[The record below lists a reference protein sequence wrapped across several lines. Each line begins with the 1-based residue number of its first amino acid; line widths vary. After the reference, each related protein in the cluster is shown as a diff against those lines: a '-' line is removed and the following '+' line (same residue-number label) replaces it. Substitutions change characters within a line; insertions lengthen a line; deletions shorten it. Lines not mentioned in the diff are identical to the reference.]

1 MIDEPNHAIANDGPR
16 LLLAPIGVIH
26 SPFQQQLGTPIQP
39 YSAEGAQGTVE
50 IFPSYAQGLVDLGG
64 FERIWL
70 IYWFDR
76 ACAAKLSVLPY
87 RDTREHGLFAT
98 RVPSRI
104 NPIGMSAVHLLGVHG
119 TTLQVGEIDILDGT
133 PLLDIKPYVPD
144 YDAYP
149 GVRAGWV
156 DAPSVGKEPLRADA
170 RFSKD

>member
-1 MIDEPNHAIANDGPR
+1 MTDDSPR
-16 LLLAPIGVIH
+16 LTITPIGVIH
-26 SPFQQQLGTPIQP
+26 SPFREQQGTPIQP
-39 YSAEGAQGTVE
+39 YSAVGTQGTVE
-50 IFPSYAQGLVDLGG
+50 IHPSYASGLADLGG

-104 NPIGMSAVHLLGVHG
+104 NPIGMSAVRLVGIEG
-119 TTLQVGEIDILDGT
+119 TTLQVAEIDILDGT

-149 GVRAGWV
+149 GARAGWV
-156 DAPSVGKEPLRADA
+156 DDHHVGKGPMRADR
-170 RFSKD
+170 RFSKE

>member
-1 MIDEPNHAIANDGPR
+1 MTHDSSH
-16 LLLAPIGVIH
+16 LTLTSIGVIH
-26 SPFQQQLGTPIQP
+26 SPFREQKGTPIQP
-39 YSAEGAQGTVE
+39 YSATDTQGTVE
-50 IFPSYAQGLVDLGG
+50 IHPCYAPGLADLSG
-64 FERIWL
+64 FERVWL

-87 RDTREHGLFAT
+87 RDTREHGVFAT

-104 NPIGMSAVHLLGVHG
+104 NPIGMSAVRLVSVEG
-119 TTLQVGEIDILDGT
+119 TTLQVAEIDILDGT

-156 DAPSVGKEPLRADA
+156 DDPDIGKGPLRADA
-170 RFSKD
+170 RFWRE